1 MASIPIPRRYRT
13 IVYIP
18 SRTDGTMLE
27 VCLSIPTSTSSQ
39 PQAYTGVVIAHPY
52 GPLGGSYNNN
62 VVGALLQWFE
72 TSSLSAPI
80 TLSTKKSKKAGKR
93 NSTGAR
99 KGSLDQDTG
108 NTDAASI
115 NAASLTPAKSAGGAQ
130 AESLACVICAF
141 NFRGCG
147 KSKGK
152 TSWLGEAEREDYQT
166 VVDFL
171 QSGSRTGTST
181 SHLNNPAEAERRD
194 SGTGSPAS
202 NRAVFDETGREIDPP
217 RIPFLS
223 RFILSGFSYG
233 GMIASTIP
241 PPLRNPADPTSAQ
254 LPTTYILISYPAGVA
269 WFLTSGAQGGF
280 YKRAK
285 AILQGEQ
292 QQSGNAT
299 ASKTGAETA
308 TIAETDVGA
317 EAVEESKKAT
327 VEAYFITGAHD
338 QFTSPKTLLNW
349 LKTNAGL
356 NPPNKLTG
364 GSWVLTRPDG
374 AIHVDVVEDVDHF
387 WLDREQELVDRLQA
401 WWINTHSV

>member
-18 SRTDGTMLE
+18 SRSDGTMLE

-39 PQAYTGVVIAHPY
+39 PQVYTGVVIAHPY

-80 TLSTKKSKKAGKR
+80 TLSTKKSKKGAAGKR

-108 NTDAASI
+108 NAGTAASPT
-115 NAASLTPAKSAGGAQ
+115 SAKSAGGGAQ
-130 AESLACVICAF
+130 AESLACIICAF

-152 TSWLGEAEREDYQT
+152 TSWFGEAEREDYQT

-181 SHLNNPAEAERRD
+181 SHLNNIPEQRD

-217 RIPFLS
+217 RLPFLS

-233 GMIASTIP
+233 GMVASSIP
-241 PPLRNPADPTSAQ
+241 PPLRNPADPASAH
-254 LPTTYILISYPAGVA
+254 LPTTYIMISYPAGAA
-269 WFLTSGAQGGF
+269 WFLTSGAQSGF
-280 YKRAK
+280 YKRAR

-292 QQSGNAT
+292 QPSGDAT
-299 ASKTGAETA
+299 AAAKNDTESTVT
-308 TIAETDVGA
+308 ETDTDAGDTQ
-317 EAVEESKKAT
+317 SKKST
-327 VEAYFITGAHD
+327 IEAYFITGADD

-356 NPPNKLTG
+356 NPPNTLTG
-364 GSWVLTRPDG
+364 GSWALTRPDG
-374 AIHVDVVEDVDHF
+374 AIHVDVVKGVDHF

-401 WWINTHSV
+401 WWSDTHSV

>member
-27 VCLSIPTSTSSQ
+27 VCLSIPTSVSSQ

-62 VVGALLQWFE
+62 VVGAMLQWFE
-72 TSSLSAPI
+72 TSSLSTPI
-80 TLSTKKSKKAGKR
+80 TLSTSSRKSKKATKR

-99 KGSLDQDTG
+99 KGSLQDTG
-108 NTDAASI
+108 SPAS
-115 NAASLTPAKSAGGAQ
+115 ASSPTAPAVSAGAQ
-130 AESLACVICAF
+130 SESLACVICAF

-152 TSWLGEAEREDYQT
+152 TSWFGEAEREDYQT

-171 QSGSRTGTST
+171 QSGSRTGSST
-181 SHLNNPAEAERRD
+181 SHLNSPTTDRHD

-202 NRAVFDETGREIDPP
+202 NRAVFDETGNEIDPP
-217 RIPFLS
+217 RLPFLS

-241 PPLRNPADPTSAQ
+241 PPLRNPADPTSAH

-269 WFLTSGAQGGF
+269 WFLTSGSQAGF

-292 QQSGNAT
+292 HSPGNVVAAT
-299 ASKTGAETA
+299 KDDAITTETNAGA
-308 TIAETDVGA
+308 GS
-317 EAVEESKKAT
+317 EAKKST

-349 LKTNAGL
+349 LKAYAGL
-356 NPPNKLTG
+356 NPPNKMTG
-364 GSWVLTRPDG
+364 GSWALTRPDE

-401 WWINTHSV
+401 WWSGTHSS

>member
-27 VCLSIPTSTSSQ
+27 VCLSIPTSVSSQ

-62 VVGALLQWFE
+62 VVGAMLQWFE

-80 TLSTKKSKKAGKR
+80 TLSTSSRKSKKATKR
-93 NSTGAR
+93 NSTGVR
-99 KGSLDQDTG
+99 KGSLQDTG
-108 NTDAASI
+108 SPAS
-115 NAASLTPAKSAGGAQ
+115 ASSPTASAVSAGAQ
-130 AESLACVICAF
+130 SESLACVICAF

-152 TSWLGEAEREDYQT
+152 TSWFGEAEREDYQT
-166 VVDFL
+166 IVDFL
-171 QSGSRTGTST
+171 QSGSRTGSST
-181 SHLNNPAEAERRD
+181 SHLNSPTTDRHD

-202 NRAVFDETGREIDPP
+202 NRAVFDETGNEIDPP
-217 RIPFLS
+217 RLPFLS

-233 GMIASTIP
+233 GMIASAIP
-241 PPLRNPADPTSAQ
+241 PPLRNPADPTSAH

-269 WFLTSGAQGGF
+269 WFLTSGSQASF

-292 QQSGNAT
+292 HSPGNVVAAT
-299 ASKTGAETA
+299 KDDVITTETNAGAGSVA
-308 TIAETDVGA
+308 
-317 EAVEESKKAT
+317 KKST
-327 VEAYFITGAHD
+327 VEAYFITGEHD

-349 LKTNAGL
+349 LKANAGL
-356 NPPNKLTG
+356 NPPNKMTG
-364 GSWVLTRPDG
+364 GSWALTRPDG

-401 WWINTHSV
+401 WWSGTHSS

>member
-18 SRTDGTMLE
+18 SRSDGTMLE

-39 PQAYTGVVIAHPY
+39 PQVYTGVVIAHPY

-80 TLSTKKSKKAGKR
+80 TLSTKKSKKGAAGKR
-93 NSTGAR
+93 NSNGAK

-108 NTDAASI
+108 NAGNTASPT
-115 NAASLTPAKSAGGAQ
+115 SAKSAGGGAQ

-152 TSWLGEAEREDYQT
+152 TSWFGEAEREDYQT

-181 SHLNNPAEAERRD
+181 SHLNNILEQRD

-217 RIPFLS
+217 RLPFLS

-233 GMIASTIP
+233 GMVASSIP
-241 PPLRNPADPTSAQ
+241 PPLRNPADPASAH
-254 LPTTYILISYPAGVA
+254 LPTTYIMISYPAGVA
-269 WFLTSGAQGGF
+269 WFLTSGAQSGF
-280 YKRAK
+280 YKRAR

-292 QQSGNAT
+292 QPPGDAT
-299 ASKTGAETA
+299 AAAKNDTETTTVTEA
-308 TIAETDVGA
+308 DTDAGDTQ
-317 EAVEESKKAT
+317 SKKST
-327 VEAYFITGAHD
+327 IEAYFITGADD

-356 NPPNKLTG
+356 NPPNTLTG
-364 GSWVLTRPDG
+364 GSWALTRPDG
-374 AIHVDVVEDVDHF
+374 AIHVDVVKGVDHF

-401 WWINTHSV
+401 WWSDSHSV